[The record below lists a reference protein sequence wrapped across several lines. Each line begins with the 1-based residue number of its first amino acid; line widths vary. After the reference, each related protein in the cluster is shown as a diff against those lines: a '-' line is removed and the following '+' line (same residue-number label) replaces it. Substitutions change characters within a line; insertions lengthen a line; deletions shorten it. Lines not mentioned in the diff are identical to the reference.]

1 MIFFLLWMDDI
12 FNRDIFKM
20 VSTIYCRVYVIFCL
34 KAVSIDSPCLLN
46 TFTGSQYYINGNRK
60 QSVHAWVP
68 DRIWIKA
75 PTCKT
80 LLYLVLIK
88 HMDNNVSFKCFQV
101 CPMSHFIQAEQ
112 IHCPRCCDMTESV
125 QVTCCSSEKTL
136 YILSPSERKHF
147 KNKEVWLYQNENIHV
162 FLYIFNANRCL

>member
-1 MIFFLLWMDDI
+1 MNDI

-20 VSTIYCRVYVIFCL
+20 VYVIFCL

-46 TFTGSQYYINGNRK
+46 TFTGSQYYINGDHK
-60 QSVHAWVP
+60 QSVHEWVP

-88 HMDNNVSFKCFQV
+88 HMDNNVSFKCFPV
-101 CPMSHFIQAEQ
+101 CTMSHFLQAEL
-112 IHCPRCCDMTESV
+112 IHCPRCCDMTESL

-136 YILSPSERKHF
+136 PASENTSRIKKFDFIKTKTHMF
-147 KNKEVWLYQNENIHV
+147 FSS
-162 FLYIFNANRCL
+162 FLKPIDLFNNSWTLGL